1 MVELQTET
9 DKAMM
14 EKAKKL
20 RRKLK
25 RVTFGDSVFNVF
37 NYSFIALLTFT
48 CMFPFLNQ
56 FATAFSGE
64 FAITSGQVFLWP
76 VDFQLDA
83 FKHVVYDSVIF
94 RSLLVTIFLATFGTF
109 LNLCMTVI
117 TAYPLSRRDL
127 KGRQYVITFI
137 LITMLFS
144 GGLIPGFLLVKSLG
158 MVNTLWALIIPGL
171 ANAFYVFIMMTFF
184 RNLPEEVRESAAMD
198 GCGNIRYILTFVL
211 PLSKAALATVGL
223 FYAVHHWNTYMAPL
237 IFIDNQ
243 DLWPLQVKLRNIL
256 LLSQMDTSLETLQEV
271 YQMNVNQESIK
282 AATIVYSTL
291 PILLVYPW
299 LQKYF
304 VKGVMIGSVKG

>member
-1 MVELQTET
+1 MVE
-9 DKAMM
+9 KNP
-14 EKAKKL
+14 
-20 RRKLK
+20 RRKRLK
-25 RVTFGDSVFNVF
+25 RLTPGDITFNIF
-37 NYSFIALLTFT
+37 NYALIAILTFT
-48 CMFPFLNQ
+48 CVYPFLNQ

-64 FAITSGQVFLWP
+64 FAIRSGQVYLWP

-83 FKHVVYDSVIF
+83 FGHIVNDTVIF

-127 KGRQYVITFI
+127 RGRQYVITFV
-137 LITMLFS
+137 LVTMLFS
-144 GGLIPGFLLVKSLG
+144 GGMIPSFLLLKFLG
-158 MVNTLWALIIPGL
+158 LLNTLWAVILPGL
-171 ANAFYVFIMMTFF
+171 TTAFYIFLMMTFF
-184 RNLPEEVRESAAMD
+184 RNLPEEIRESATVD
-198 GCGNIRYILTFVL
+198 GCGNMRFIAQFVL
-211 PLSKAALATVGL
+211 PLSKAALATIGL
-223 FYAVHHWNTYMAPL
+223 FYAVLHWNSYMAPL
-237 IFIDNQ
+237 IYIDNS

-256 LLSQMDTSLETLQEV
+256 LLSQMDTSLETMQVELDL
-271 YQMNVNQESIK
+271 NVNQESIK

>member
-1 MVELQTET
+1 MV
-9 DKAMM
+9 DKISH
-14 EKAKKL
+14 

-25 RVTFGDSVFNVF
+25 RLSYGDMTFNIL

-48 CMFPFLNQ
+48 CVFPFLNQ

-64 FAITSGQVFLWP
+64 FAIRSGQVYLWP
-76 VDFQLDA
+76 VDLQLDA
-83 FKHVVYDSVIF
+83 FNHIVGDSVIF

-117 TAYPLSRRDL
+117 TAYPLARRDV
-127 KGRQYVITFI
+127 KGRQYIITFI

-144 GGLIPGFLLVKSLG
+144 GGLIPSFLLLKFLG
-158 MVNTLWALIIPGL
+158 LLNTLWAVILPGL
-171 ANAFYVFIMMTFF
+171 TTAWFIFLMMTFF
-184 RNLPEEVRESAAMD
+184 RNLPDEIRESATVD
-198 GCGNIRYILTFVL
+198 GCGNIRFILQFVL
-211 PLSKAALATVGL
+211 PLSKAALATIGL
-223 FYAVHHWNTYMAPL
+223 FYAVGHWNSYMAPL
-237 IFIDNQ
+237 IYIDNS

-256 LLSQMDTSLETLQEV
+256 LLSQMDTSLETMQVELDL
-271 YQMNVNQESIK
+271 NVNQESIK

>member
-1 MVELQTET
+1 MVKMLNG
-9 DKAMM
+9 
-14 EKAKKL
+14 KKI
-20 RRKLK
+20 K
-25 RVTFGDSVFNVF
+25 RASLGDIIFNTF
-37 NYSFIALLTFT
+37 NYGFIALLTFT
-48 CMFPFLNQ
+48 CLFPFLNQ
-56 FATAFSGE
+56 FATAFSSE
-64 FAITSGQVFLWP
+64 FAIQSGQVFLWP
-76 VDFQLDA
+76 VGFQMDA
-83 FKHVVYDSVIF
+83 FNHVVYDSVIF
-94 RSLLVTIFLATFGTF
+94 RSLLVTVFLATFGTF

-144 GGLIPGFLLVKSLG
+144 GGMIPSFLLVKSLG
-158 MVNTLWALIIPGL
+158 MLNTIWSLIIPGL

-184 RNLPEEVRESAAMD
+184 RNLPEEIRESATVD
-198 GCGNIRYILTFVL
+198 GCGNLRYIVMFVL
-211 PLSKAALATVGL
+211 PLSKAAMATVGL
-223 FYAVHHWNTYMAPL
+223 FYAVHHWNSYMAPL
-237 IFIDNQ
+237 IYIDNP

-271 YQMNVNQESIK
+271 YDLNVNQESIK